1 MDGQLAM
8 AWAFGDG
15 KLKEHITAEPDV
27 TIRKIDEDTEFI
39 ILASD
44 GLWKVRG
51 YWMYLIIDD
60 EDNLAEV
67 EHEQI

>member
-1 MDGQLAM
+1 VDGQLEM
-8 AWAFGDG
+8 TRAFGDG

-51 YWMYLIIDD
+51 Y
-60 EDNLAEV
+60 
-67 EHEQI
+67 